1 MKRYILL
8 VFFSLLLSACQ
19 KTQTQTQAQ
28 SQSESEP
35 IMGYDK
41 VTWGTSIQDVR
52 RTYGISNNVATTPS
66 LFISNMINLEQNNVS
81 DSIESRIF
89 YFLDNKLCQVDV
101 VYRTSA
107 FTVHE
112 LLTAL
117 KVKFGESTDFEEKYI
132 SPTSFEY
139 TTYGKYSPELVICL
153 IRYYDFVLEEES
165 LWVSYWGQKIFDEYE
180 ASKVEL

>member
-8 VFFSLLLSACQ
+8 FFVSLLLSACQ
-19 KTQTQTQAQ
+19 KTQTQAQ
-28 SQSESEP
+28 SQSESDP

-52 RTYGISNNVATTPS
+52 RVYDISNNVATTPS
-66 LFISNMINLEQNNVS
+66 LFIPNMINLEQDNVS
-81 DSIESRIF
+81 DSIESRTF

-107 FTVHE
+107 FTAHE

-139 TTYGKYSPELVICL
+139 TTYGKYSPELVVCL

-165 LWVSYWGQKIFDEYE
+165 LCVSYWGQKFFDEYE